1 VRVAI
6 VRIVNLDQ
14 TTTQLPQLVDEEFI
28 ITRDGRPVAHEVP
41 IRAGSQTPRIGFMT
55 DTEVPDDVDRK
66 GSREIARTFGVH

>member
-1 VRVAI
+1 MAI

-14 TTTQLPQLVDEEFI
+14 ATTQLPQLVDEEFS
-28 ITRDGRPVAHEVP
+28 ITRDGRPVAHVVP

-55 DTEVPDDVDRK
+55 DIEVPNDVDRM